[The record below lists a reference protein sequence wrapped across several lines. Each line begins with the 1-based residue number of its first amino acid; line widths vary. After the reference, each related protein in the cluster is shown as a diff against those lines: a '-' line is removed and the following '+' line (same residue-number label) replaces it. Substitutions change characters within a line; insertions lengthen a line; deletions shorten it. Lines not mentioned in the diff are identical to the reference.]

1 MGDLLKK
8 NFETY
13 ALKKKM
19 ADEGNMEEEEGE
31 ENKQKEITPDLSLY
45 EKFKTENG
53 KAPSTILFSLLT
65 KIFDEDMQK
74 VDNYFAS
81 YLDAIINKKIFI
93 TRDFGEGISKFV
105 QFMPEIVLDVP
116 QIHQYLWKHVINP
129 LNRKGQ
135 LKMRFI
141 KWVADPKDKPVAED
155 EDDMMFDES
164 NAMYKLMALILIDQK
179 KGDKA
184 PSSWDEVFKFFDD
197 CKWGKVVSDKLE
209 KIDDPD
215 TLWKE
220 IKEEIGNEMAS
231 VIIPLL

>member
-1 MGDLLKK
+1 
-8 NFETY
+8 
-13 ALKKKM
+13 
-19 ADEGNMEEEEGE
+19 
-31 ENKQKEITPDLSLY
+31 
-45 EKFKTENG
+45 
-53 KAPSTILFSLLT
+53 
-65 KIFDEDMQK
+65 MQK
-74 VDNYFAS
+74 VENYFAS

-116 QIHQYLWKHVINP
+116 QIHQYLSKHVIDP

-141 KWVADPKDKPVAED
+141 KWVADAKDKPVVED
-155 EDDMMFDES
+155 EEDMMFDES

-179 KGDKA
+179 NGDKA

-197 CKWGKVVSDKLE
+197 CKWGKVVTDKQE

-215 TLWKE
+215 TLWPE
-220 IKEEIGNEMAS
+220 IKDEIGNEMAS